1 MNWLIDSFKQLLL
14 AFQSLALALTDC
26 PVERQKQGSVAG
38 VCSIL
43 VYSTNAWSDSRR
55 ADTSNVHLA
64 FLVFHVFLLFT
75 ATGFYFTLP
84 RRPLIFHD
92 GDPEKPVDNERTVSV
107 VARYTL
113 SWAKPKL
120 SFAISNGGLDFH
132 NLSLLD
138 VRGRTH
144 DLVSRFNQFKVPR
157 LWRHMLQAHRATL
170 ASQWLLTLCLS
181 FATFAPQYFLW
192 RLILLLERNAA
203 HPEPIAG
210 LWLALLGFAQLLQP
224 WIETWMLWVGWCHIA
239 LPITLQFSGLIVGK
253 TFRRKDIKEVNSKQK
268 ESQHTRPDDPDS
280 TKRFVM
286 KYESDLVETEEKAPK
301 RMQDQINLITV
312 DTQRVSDFMS
322 YNSM

>member
-1 MNWLIDSFKQLLL
+1 M
-14 AFQSLALALTDC
+14 
-26 PVERQKQGSVAG
+26 
-38 VCSIL
+38 
-43 VYSTNAWSDSRR
+43 Y
-55 ADTSNVHLA
+55 LA
-64 FLVFHVFLLFT
+64 FLVFHIFLLFT
-75 ATGFYFTLP
+75 TTGFYFTLP
-84 RRPLIFHD
+84 RRPLIFRN
-92 GDPEKPVDNERTVSV
+92 GDPGKPVDNERTVSV
-107 VARYTL
+107 ISRYTL

-132 NLSLLD
+132 DLSLLD

-157 LWRHMLQAHRATL
+157 LWRHMLRAHRATL
-170 ASQWLLTLCLS
+170 AGQWLLTLCLS
-181 FATFAPQYFLW
+181 FATLAPQYFLW
-192 RLILLLERNAA
+192 RLILLLERNSS

-239 LPITLQFSGLIVGK
+239 LPITIQFSGLIVGK
-253 TFRRKDIKEVNSKQK
+253 TFRRKDIKEVNNKL
-268 ESQHTRPDDPDS
+268 EASQHDHPGDS
-280 TKRFVM
+280 DATESIGS
-286 KYESDLVETEEKAPK
+286 KYESDLVEKEGKAPK